1 MARLAPI
8 ALLAFAVTL
17 ACGGPAAPTAT
28 PVSPAATSTPRAAA
42 TAPAPATTTAAPT
55 SAPRPA
61 QPTAS
66 APGATSPTTDQTTN
80 RAFQG
85 YQSAWEKVD
94 RFRVEMEFSQN
105 GQTIG
110 LYRLLV
116 VRPDRMHLIVLD
128 PGTGATL
135 MEIIQ
140 IGNKS
145 WNKIGGRWIES
156 AAGGNTPV
164 DTSQLWDPGKLSPD
178 AAAPGTITYE
188 QLPPETLDGVLCD
201 RWKMTVEVPGM
212 GKSETTTWI
221 AQSDQLPRQMI
232 SEAPGGLRQV
242 QRYSYNQDFDIQPPQ

>member
-17 ACGGPAAPTAT
+17 ACGRPAAPTAT
-28 PVSPAATSTPRAAA
+28 PASPAATSTPRAAA
-42 TAPAPATTTAAPT
+42 TAPAPATATAAPT

-61 QPTAS
+61 QPTPS
-66 APGATSPTTDQTTN
+66 APGAASPTTDQATN
-80 RAFQG
+80 RVFQG

-94 RFRVEMEFSQN
+94 RFRVEIEYSQN
-105 GQTIG
+105 AQTIG

-145 WNKIGGRWIES
+145 WNKIGDRWIES

-188 QLPPETLDGVLCD
+188 QLPPRDTRRRSLRPLEDD
-201 RWKMTVEVPGM
+201 RRGPGH
-212 GKSETTTWI
+212 GQKRDDHVDRPERPAPATG
-221 AQSDQLPRQMI
+221 DQRGTGWT
-232 SEAPGGLRQV
+232 APGIPLQL
-242 QRYSYNQDFDIQPPQ
+242 